1 MWHIRYIDGGK
12 IGDGEDVKEWP
23 ETNEVAFLRILC
35 KRVKKDPNGTLSF
48 KQSDWQ
54 EMDDK
59 VYLAIRKRY
68 GIAKLKGKY
77 NHFRHTGVTYDSN
90 SNIIFAAEDVWHR
103 FYKKHKNFKG
113 YRKNGYKH
121 YDLLGQVFSKSTTI
135 EHLHHASTQLP
146 LTSNEKCQTKEEFLN
161 RGIHVSD
168 GKKSSIGNSKGKQ
181 SADDYILVCNKVK
194 KESKFE
200 KLDSCLEMWASSLSA
215 RVERDL
221 TKAQRY
227 KSQSNEAKSVMSN
240 PYSTE
245 ECMDMLE
252 AMEGVSDVAYS
263 KALQILSI
271 KIGERCLF

>member
-1 MWHIRYIDGGK
+1 MGGK

-23 ETNEVAFLRILC
+23 ETNEVAFLRILY

-48 KQSDWQ
+48 KRSDWQ
-54 EMDDK
+54 E
-59 VYLAIRKRY
+59 
-68 GIAKLKGKY
+68 LKGKY
-77 NHFRHTGVTYDSN
+77 NRLRVKHRQFSKLLEHTGVTYDSN
-90 SNIIFAAEDVWHR
+90 LNINFAAEDVWHR

-121 YDLLGQVFSKSTTI
+121 YDLLGQVFSKSTTT

-146 LTSNEKCQTKEEFLN
+146 PTSNEKCQTKEEFLN

-168 GKKSSIGNSKGKQ
+168 GEKSSIGNSKGKQ
-181 SADDYILVCNKVK
+181 SADDYILGCNKVK
-194 KESKFE
+194 KESNSE

-215 RVERDL
+215 RAERDL

-227 KSQSNEAKSVMSN
+227 KSQSNEAKSVMSD

>member
-1 MWHIRYIDGGK
+1 MPRKGGSPSGISSGKISPNSSNNSATMGRTAMWYIDGGK

-54 EMDDK
+54 EMDD
-59 VYLAIRKRY
+59 
-68 GIAKLKGKY
+68 
-77 NHFRHTGVTYDSN
+77 
-90 SNIIFAAEDVWHR
+90 
-103 FYKKHKNFKG
+103 KKHKNFKG

-263 KALQILSI
+263 KALQILSV